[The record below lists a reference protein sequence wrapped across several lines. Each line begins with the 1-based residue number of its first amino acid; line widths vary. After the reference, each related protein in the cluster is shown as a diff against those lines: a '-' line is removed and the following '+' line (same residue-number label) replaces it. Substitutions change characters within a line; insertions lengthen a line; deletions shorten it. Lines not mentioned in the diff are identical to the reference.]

1 MSTDPKQYYYG
12 KQQPFEYLLE
22 GVTQISSLAVD
33 VKDLYPTN
41 WLLNHENDE
50 DKAKAAFM
58 QLPAR
63 ERYPHLWLNGFIGE
77 KRLG

>member
-1 MSTDPKQYYYG
+1 MSTDPKQYHYG

-41 WLLNHENDE
+41 WLL
-50 DKAKAAFM
+50 
-58 QLPAR
+58 
-63 ERYPHLWLNGFIGE
+63 ERRG
-77 KRLG
+77 